1 MRHVL
6 FTPSSKDKYPKLPLI
21 ILLHGSGE
29 VAKDKQRFLWSSF
42 YYIMNN
48 WNTEGFNAYVV
59 YPQLYGNFYDNVW
72 CSKTSKNNLKNLIEH
87 LIATEKIDPQRIVI
101 AGSSLGAQGAQYMAH
116 EMPEYISAQVVI
128 SGYHPQ
134 VDMSEVTMPTIAYI
148 GTKEKGEAQGSINYT
163 YGYFKSVFGNEKIIE
178 LPTSH
183 GALPEVVF
191 ALDEN
196 GDNRSDIIEWMLSQ
210 KRNYQ

>member
-116 EMPEYISAQVVI
+116 EMPGSLIPWILQYFIS
-128 SGYHPQ
+128 S
-134 VDMSEVTMPTIAYI
+134 T
-148 GTKEKGEAQGSINYT
+148 
-163 YGYFKSVFGNEKIIE
+163 
-178 LPTSH
+178 
-183 GALPEVVF
+183 VF
-191 ALDEN
+191 ANASFINEDHPV
-196 GDNRSDIIEWMLSQ
+196 G
-210 KRNYQ
+210 

>member
-1 MRHVL
+1 MEFL
-6 FTPSSKDKYPKLPLI
+6 
-21 ILLHGSGE
+21 E
-29 VAKDKQRFLWSSF
+29 VAKNQAGAKDKQRFLWSSF

-116 EMPEYISAQVVI
+116 EMPEYISAHTQ
-128 SGYHPQ
+128 YH
-134 VDMSEVTMPTIAYI
+134 
-148 GTKEKGEAQGSINYT
+148 K
-163 YGYFKSVFGNEKIIE
+163 KSKRQL
-178 LPTSH
+178 LPFVSLVS
-183 GALPEVVF
+183 A
-191 ALDEN
+191 
-196 GDNRSDIIEWMLSQ
+196 
-210 KRNYQ
+210 